1 MQEQKTPRPANRPNF
16 PYWCGRSGQRHS
28 LFVTSCAQIAFW
40 TVAYLH
46 PSKEAKTMAK
56 VIAVLYPD
64 PVDGYPKKYAR
75 DDPPSLEGWL

>member
-1 MQEQKTPRPANRPNF
+1 
-16 PYWCGRSGQRHS
+16 
-28 LFVTSCAQIAFW
+28 
-40 TVAYLH
+40 
-46 PSKEAKTMAK
+46 MAK